1 MSVDRIERV
10 NSLLR
15 REIGEAL
22 FHVFAGGGVDLA
34 AVTVTRVET
43 ARNLRNAT
51 VYISLLGHAGERGT
65 ILHRLLARHGELQAL
80 INRDC
85 HLKYTPKLRF
95 VLDTSIE
102 KGDHVLDVL
111 AHLDDKAEDG
121 TGSAECGTQNAE
133 CGTQS
138 AECGE

>member
-1 MSVDRIERV
+1 MPVDRIERV
-10 NSLLR
+10 NALLR

-34 AVTVTRVET
+34 AITVTRVET

-51 VYISLLGHAGERGT
+51 VYVSLLGHEGERGS
-65 ILHRLLARHGELQAL
+65 ILHRLHARHIELQAL

-85 HLKYTPKLRF
+85 HLKFTPKLRF

-102 KGDHVLDVL
+102 KGDRVLNVL
-111 AHLDDKAEDG
+111 AHLDQHTECAARD
-121 TGSAECGTQNAE
+121 AECDE
-133 CGTQS
+133 
-138 AECGE
+138 

>member
-1 MSVDRIERV
+1 MSMPVDRIERV
-10 NSLLR
+10 NALLR

-51 VYISLLGHAGERGT
+51 VYVSLLGHENERGT
-65 ILHRLLARHGELQAL
+65 ILHRLHARHAALQEL

-102 KGDHVLDVL
+102 KGDRVLGVLSHLEEPAPGAESDTPHV
-111 AHLDDKAEDG
+111 
-121 TGSAECGTQNAE
+121 
-133 CGTQS
+133 
-138 AECGE
+138 